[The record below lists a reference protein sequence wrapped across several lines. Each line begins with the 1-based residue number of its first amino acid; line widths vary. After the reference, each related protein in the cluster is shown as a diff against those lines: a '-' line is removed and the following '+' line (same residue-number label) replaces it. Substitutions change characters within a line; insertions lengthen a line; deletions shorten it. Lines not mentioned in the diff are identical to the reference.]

1 MLVNGVGRTKFIDFQ
16 VALGYKLLGKLT
28 DVFIDKYQLIF
39 VISRVSKRFPKMRIS
54 PQDGN
59 LEKPVIKDLKFDA
72 LFQSAS
78 MGIILVNAHGVIV
91 MANHFAC
98 NQFGY
103 QDSSMEGL
111 ILEKIIPQRFHHKH
125 VGYRNGYIE
134 NPKSRGMG
142 IGMTL
147 SALKKDGSEFPV
159 EISLGHFKSEEQQYV
174 IAFIVDITL
183 RQEYEKKIILQQT
196 EMELINEEMKKL
208 NINLESNVHQRT
220 TELQKTLFELEASKE
235 HLTKA
240 LENEKEVNDLKSRF
254 VSMASHEFRTPL
266 STVLSSISLLAKY
279 NTTEDQPKRDKHID
293 RIKSSVKTLTD
304 ILNEFLSLGKIEEGK
319 LEVKSELFDISEFI
333 NNITNEMNVLLK
345 PGQEVKYQHTGNAT
359 TYTDSS
365 LLKHVLINLI
375 SNAIKFS
382 PENAEILISCKVDNE
397 NTTIKV
403 TDQGIGIPMADQI
416 HLFERFFRATNV
428 TNIQGTGLGLHIVG
442 RYIEILSGSISYQSE
457 LEKGSTFKI
466 VLPCKMKNDYE

>member
-1 MLVNGVGRTKFIDFQ
+1 MLGSTQNGNV
-16 VALGYKLLGKLT
+16 
-28 DVFIDKYQLIF
+28 DKPNIND
-39 VISRVSKRFPKMRIS
+39 IR
-54 PQDGN
+54 
-59 LEKPVIKDLKFDA
+59 FDA
-72 LFQSAS
+72 LFESAS
-78 MGIILVNAHGVIV
+78 MGIILVNANGVIV
-91 MANHFAC
+91 MSNPFS
-98 NQFGY
+98 NDLFGY
-103 QDSSMEGL
+103 EGNSMVG
-111 ILEKIIPQRFHHKH
+111 IVLEKIIPQRFHHKH
-125 VGYRNGYIE
+125 VGYRDSYME

-159 EISLGHFKSEEQQYV
+159 EISLGHFKSDDQQFA
-174 IAFIVDITL
+174 IAFIVDITR
-183 RQEYEKKIILQQT
+183 RQEYEKKIILQQA
-196 EMELINEEMKKL
+196 EMELVNEKMKKL
-208 NINLESNVHQRT
+208 NINLESTVIQRT

-240 LENEKEVNDLKSRF
+240 LEKEKEVNDLKSRF

-319 LEVKSELFDISEFI
+319 VEVKSELFDISQFI
-333 NNITNEMNVLLK
+333 KNIINEMNILLK
-345 PGQEVKYQHTGNAT
+345 QGQEIKSHHLGKTT

-382 PENAEILISCKVDNE
+382 PENATITISCEVDDE
-397 NTTIKV
+397 KTTINI
-403 TDQGIGIPMADQI
+403 TDQGIGIPKSDQI
-416 HLFERFFRATNV
+416 HLFERFFRATNA

-457 LEKGSTFKI
+457 IEKGSTFKI
-466 VLPCKMKNDYE
+466 VLPSNIRNVFD

>member
-1 MLVNGVGRTKFIDFQ
+1 MH
-16 VALGYKLLGKLT
+16 
-28 DVFIDKYQLIF
+28 
-39 VISRVSKRFPKMRIS
+39 IS
-54 PQDGN
+54 PQEGN
-59 LEKPVIKDLKFDA
+59 LYKPIIKDLRFDA

-91 MANHFAC
+91 MANPFS
-98 NQFGY
+98 NNLFGY
-103 QDSSMEGL
+103 NGESMEGL

-125 VGYRNGYIE
+125 VSHRNSYID

-159 EISLGHFKSEEQQYV
+159 EISLGHFKSEEQQYA
-174 IAFIVDITL
+174 IAFVIDIT
-183 RQEYEKKIILQQT
+183 RRHDYENKILLQQA
-196 EMELINEEMKKL
+196 EMAIVNEEIKKM
-208 NINLESNVHQRT
+208 NINLESTVIERT
-220 TELQKTLFELEASKE
+220 IELQKTLVELEASKE
-235 HLTKA
+235 HLTKS
-240 LENEKEVNDLKSRF
+240 LEKEKEVNDLKSRF

-279 NTTEDQPKRDKHID
+279 STTEDQPKRDKHID

-319 LEVKSELFDISEFI
+319 VEVRPALFDIGEFI
-333 NNITNEMNVLLK
+333 NGINNEMNVLLK
-345 PGQEVKYQHTGNAT
+345 PGQVINYEHTGNTSA
-359 TYTDSS
+359 YTDNS

-382 PENAEILISCKVDNE
+382 PENAHIMISCKVDNE
-397 NTTIKV
+397 NTTIKI
-403 TDQGIGIPMADQI
+403 TDQGMGIPIADQV
-416 HLFERFFRATNV
+416 HLFERFFRATNA

-442 RYIEILSGSISYQSE
+442 RYIEILNGSISYESK

-466 VLPCKMKNDYE
+466 VLPSSLNNGFD